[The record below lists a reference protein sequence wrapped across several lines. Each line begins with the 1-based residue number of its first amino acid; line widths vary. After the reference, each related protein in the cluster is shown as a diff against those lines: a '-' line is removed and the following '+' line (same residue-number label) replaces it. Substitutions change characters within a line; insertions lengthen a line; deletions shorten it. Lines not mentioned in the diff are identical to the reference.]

1 MKFIIHKKKGI
12 ITMKFSN
19 GCWLQKESC
28 SCFSPQ
34 EVYFTTIEETK
45 VTILA
50 PTIHITQR
58 GDTLGCINLT
68 LEITSPAPD
77 IIRVRTWHHKGAIV
91 NTPSFDLEFYT
102 FILAHFYIYIKL
114 CQYHFFSKRKT

>member
-1 MKFIIHKKKGI
+1 
-12 ITMKFSN
+12 MKFSN

-68 LEITSPAPD
+68 LEVTSPAPD

-91 NTPSFDLEFYT
+91 NTPSFDLELT
-102 FILAHFYIYIKL
+102 GELPLQVEDSDEKIVITSGRSEEHT
-114 CQYHFFSKRKT
+114 S